1 MKKILFSMAMVV
13 LSTLSLT
20 AQVTE
25 GSVKYSIDMSSTNP
39 ELEMQLAMMQGSTF
53 ELFFQEDVTRSEMNM
68 GTIMK
73 IVTITNAKSE
83 DGVMLM
89 SGMMGNTAVKMN
101 PEDMNEAK
109 EDVSETEVTF
119 TDETKEIQGFKCKK
133 AVVTDEEGTESI
145 IWYSEEITVNKLGQT
160 YLNKEVPGFP
170 LEFEL
175 NQGEMKMTMTSTEF
189 NKKLDKKA
197 AKTMFD
203 TTIPEGYTEMSP
215 DELRGGMGQ

>member
-1 MKKILFSMAMVV
+1 MKKLLFSMTMVV

-25 GSVKYSIDMSSTNP
+25 GNVKYSIDMSSTNP
-39 ELEMQLAMMQGSTF
+39 EMEMQLAMMQGSTF
-53 ELFFQEDVTRSEMNM
+53 ELSFKDDLTRSEMNM

-73 IVTITNAKSE
+73 IVTITNSE
-83 DGVMLM
+83 NEGGLMLM
-89 SGMMGNTAVKMN
+89 SGMMGNTAVKLN
-101 PEDMNEAK
+101 PEDMKDSKEEAF
-109 EDVSETEVTF
+109 ETEVTF

-145 IWYSEEITVNKLGQT
+145 IWYSEEISVNKLGQS
-160 YLNKEVPGFP
+160 YLNKDVPGFP

-197 AKTMFD
+197 VKTMFD

-215 DELRGGMGQ
+215 DDLKGMGQ

>member
-20 AQVTE
+20 AQLTQ
-25 GSVKYSIDMSSTNP
+25 GSVKYSIEMSSTNP

-53 ELFFQEDVTRSEMNM
+53 ELSFKDDLTRSEMNM

-83 DGVMLM
+83 GGLMLM
-89 SGMMGNTAVKMN
+89 SGMMGNTAVKIY
-101 PEDMNEAK
+101 PEDMKDSEEEAP
-109 EDVSETEVTF
+109 ETGVTF

-133 AVVTDEEGTESI
+133 AVVTDGEGTESI
-145 IWYSEEITVNKLGQT
+145 IWYSEEIIINKLGQT

-189 NKKLDKKA
+189 NKTLDKKA

>member
-101 PEDMNEAK
+101 PEDLNEAK

-189 NKKLDKKA
+189 NKKLDKKVR
-197 AKTMFD
+197 TYWVS
-203 TTIPEGYTEMSP
+203 TSP
-215 DELRGGMGQ
+215 NQNHYDISKMKWP

>member
-145 IWYSEEITVNKLGQT
+145 ILYSEEITVNTL
-160 YLNKEVPGFP
+160 
-170 LEFEL
+170 
-175 NQGEMKMTMTSTEF
+175 
-189 NKKLDKKA
+189 
-197 AKTMFD
+197 
-203 TTIPEGYTEMSP
+203 
-215 DELRGGMGQ
+215 

>member
-1 MKKILFSMAMVV
+1 MAMVV

-101 PEDMNEAK
+101 PEDLNEAK

>member
-101 PEDMNEAK
+101 PEDLNEAK

>member
-1 MKKILFSMAMVV
+1 MKKLLFSMTMVV

-39 ELEMQLAMMQGSTF
+39 EMEMQLAMMQGSTF
-53 ELFFQEDVTRSEMNM
+53 ELSFKDDLTRSEMNM

-73 IVTITNAKSE
+73 IVTITNSE
-83 DGVMLM
+83 SEGGLMLM
-89 SGMMGNTAVKMN
+89 SGMMGNTAVKLN
-101 PEDMNEAK
+101 PEDMKDSKVEA
-109 EDVSETEVTF
+109 SETEVTF

-145 IWYSEEITVNKLGQT
+145 IWYSEEISVNKLGQS
-160 YLNKEVPGFP
+160 YLNKDVPGFP

-197 AKTMFD
+197 VKTMFD

-215 DELRGGMGQ
+215 DDLKGMGQ

>member
-1 MKKILFSMAMVV
+1 MKKLLFSMTMVV

-25 GSVKYSIDMSSTNP
+25 GSVKYSIDMSSTNR
-39 ELEMQLAMMQGSTF
+39 EMEMQLAMMQGSTF
-53 ELFFQEDVTRSEMNM
+53 ELSFKDDLTRSEMNM

-73 IVTITNAKSE
+73 IVTITNSE
-83 DGVMLM
+83 NEGGLMLM
-89 SGMMGNTAVKMN
+89 SGMMGNTAVKLN
-101 PEDMNEAK
+101 PEDMKDSKEEAF
-109 EDVSETEVTF
+109 ETEVTF

-145 IWYSEEITVNKLGQT
+145 IWYSEEISVNKLGQS
-160 YLNKEVPGFP
+160 YLNKDVPGFP

-189 NKKLDKKA
+189 NKKLDRKA
-197 AKTMFD
+197 VKTMFD

-215 DELRGGMGQ
+215 DDLKGMGQ

>member
-25 GSVKYSIDMSSTNP
+25 GNVKYSIEMSSTNP

-53 ELFFQEDVTRSEMNM
+53 ELSFKDDLTRSEMNM

-73 IVTITNAKSE
+73 IVTITNAKS
-83 DGVMLM
+83 DGALMLM
-89 SGMMGNTAVKMN
+89 SGMMGNTAVKLSAEDLKKN
-101 PEDMNEAK
+101 TEESPEA
-109 EDVSETEVTF
+109 DVTL
-119 TDETKEIQGFKCKK
+119 TDETKEIQGFSCKK
-133 AVVTDEEGTESI
+133 AVVTDEEGTESVV
-145 IWYSEEITVNKLGQT
+145 WYTEEITVNKLGQN
-160 YLNKEVPGFP
+160 YLNNKVPGFP
-170 LEFEL
+170 LEFEM
-175 NQGEMKMTMTSTEF
+175 NQGEMKMSMTSTDF
-189 NKKLDKKA
+189 NKKLDKKK

-215 DELRGGMGQ
+215 EQLSGMGQ

>member
-1 MKKILFSMAMVV
+1 MAMVV

-25 GSVKYSIDMSSTNP
+25 GNVKYTIDMSSTNP
-39 ELEMQLAMMQGSTF
+39 EMEMQLAMMQGSTF
-53 ELFFQEDVTRSEMNM
+53 ELFFQGDLTRSEMNM

-73 IVTITNAKSE
+73 IVTITNAKE
-83 DGVMLM
+83 EGALMLM
-89 SGMMGNTAVKMN
+89 SGMMGNNAVKMN
-101 PEDMNEAK
+101 AEDMKDSK
-109 EDVSETEVTF
+109 EDAPETNVTF

-145 IWYSEEITVNKLGQT
+145 IWYSEEIAVNKLGQT

-189 NKKLDKKA
+189 NKKLDKKL
-197 AKTMFD
+197 AKTLFD

-215 DELRGGMGQ
+215 EQLGGMGQ

>member
-1 MKKILFSMAMVV
+1 MKKLLFSMAMVV

-39 ELEMQLAMMQGSTF
+39 EMEMQLAMMQGSTF
-53 ELFFQEDVTRSEMNM
+53 ELSFKDDLTRSEMNM

-73 IVTITNAKSE
+73 IVTITNSE
-83 DGVMLM
+83 SEGGLMLM
-89 SGMMGNTAVKMN
+89 SGMMGNTAVKLN
-101 PEDMNEAK
+101 PEDMKDSK
-109 EDVSETEVTF
+109 EDASETEVTF

-145 IWYSEEITVNKLGQT
+145 IWYSEEISVNKLGQS
-160 YLNKEVPGFP
+160 YLNKDVPGFP

-197 AKTMFD
+197 VKTMFD

-215 DELRGGMGQ
+215 DDLKGMGQ

>member
-1 MKKILFSMAMVV
+1 MAMVV